1 MAQLNQ
7 SAQTNQEASRQYV
20 QAAAEN
26 QAATVQ
32 MTDAAAKMTT
42 AAAQM
47 QAAAGR
53 PIPITVTVQ
62 NGNIAAFVNSA
73 MERSNRKN

>member
-1 MAQLNQ
+1 MTMAAAWPTFMERVDPRWVMATTTWQAASISSLRP
-7 SAQTNQEASRQYV
+7 EASDPKTR
-20 QAAAEN
+20 
-26 QAATVQ
+26 
-32 MTDAAAKMTT
+32 
-42 AAAQM
+42 